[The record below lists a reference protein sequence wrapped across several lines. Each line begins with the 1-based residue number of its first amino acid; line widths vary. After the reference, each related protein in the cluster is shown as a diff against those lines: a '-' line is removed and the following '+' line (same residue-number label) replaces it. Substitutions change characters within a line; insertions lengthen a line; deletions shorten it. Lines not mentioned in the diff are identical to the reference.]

1 MNLNC
6 WCFMENPFL
15 DILFRHTLVTL
26 GNLMCQFLHS
36 VVVGTLFKN
45 LLWKVKHQNNR
56 NTIHSGQALLILEWK
71 SSYQYSKAGILNPH
85 IFLTVLDTSLKV
97 LTRKIW
103 LTIKSFPSWWLFP
116 TFSWPNVWFRGDIV
130 RKKKDSNHS

>member
-1 MNLNC
+1 
-6 WCFMENPFL
+6 
-15 DILFRHTLVTL
+15 
-26 GNLMCQFLHS
+26 MCQFLHS
-36 VVVGTLFKN
+36 GVVGTLFKN
-45 LLWKVKHQNNR
+45 LLCKVKHSRVFFNNR

-103 LTIKSFPSWWLFP
+103 LTIKSFSSW
-116 TFSWPNVWFRGDIV
+116 
-130 RKKKDSNHS
+130 